1 MNKKTLAVGAM
12 ALAVVFT
19 AAACSDSDTGTT
31 AATSSAT
38 TSATTSAADDTAPH
52 NQSDVMF
59 ARMMIPH
66 HAQAIEMS
74 DMLLAKEGI
83 PEEVTALAEQIK
95 AAQGPEIDE
104 MNSWLEQWGEPQM
117 PGGMPGPGHN
127 MPGMTSMPMTSM
139 PGMGRGMPDSDD
151 MPGMGGMG
159 GMGGMMSAQDMQA
172 LSDAQ
177 GTEAT
182 RLFLTHMITHHE
194 GAIDMAEAVIRDGQ
208 YPDAVEMA
216 RTIVETQQREIETM
230 RQLLT
235 TL

>member
-1 MNKKTLAVGAM
+1 MNKKTLAVGAT
-12 ALAVVFT
+12 ALALVFA

-38 TSATTSAADDTAPH
+38 ISATASPAEETPAH

-74 DMLLAKEGI
+74 DTLLSKNGV
-83 PEEVTALAEQIK
+83 PEPVTALAEQIK

-104 MNSWLEQWGEPQM
+104 MTSWLEQWDEPQM
-117 PGGMPGPGHN
+117 PGGMPGAGHN
-127 MPGMTSMPMTSM
+127 MPEMTSTPMTSI
-139 PGMGRGMPDSDD
+139 PGMGRGMPDTED
-151 MPGMGGMG
+151 MPGMS
-159 GMGGMMSAQDMQA
+159 GMMSAQDMQA

-182 RLFLTHMITHHE
+182 RLYLTHMIAHHE
-194 GAIDMAEAVIRDGQ
+194 GAIDMAQAEIRHGQ
-208 YPDAVEMA
+208 YPDAIEMS
-216 RTIVETQQREIETM
+216 RTIVDAQQREIDTM

>member
-1 MNKKTLAVGAM
+1 MNRKTLAVGAT
-12 ALAVVFT
+12 ALALVFA

-31 AATSSAT
+31 AATSGATISAT
-38 TSATTSAADDTAPH
+38 ASPAEETPAH
-52 NQSDVMF
+52 NRSDVMF

-74 DMLLAKEGI
+74 DTLLSKNGV
-83 PEEVTALAEQIK
+83 PEPVTALAEQIK

-104 MNSWLEQWGEPQM
+104 MTSWLEQWDEPQM
-117 PGGMPGPGHN
+117 PGGMPGAGHN
-127 MPGMTSMPMTSM
+127 MPGMTSTPMTSI
-139 PGMGRGMPDSDD
+139 PGMGRGMN
-151 MPGMGGMG
+151 
-159 GMGGMMSAQDMQA
+159 GMMSAQDMQA

-182 RLFLTHMITHHE
+182 RLFLTHMIAHHE
-194 GAIDMAEAVIRDGQ
+194 GAIDMAQAEIRHGQ
-208 YPDAVEMA
+208 YPDAIEMS
-216 RTIVETQQREIETM
+216 RTIVDAQQREIDTM

>member
-1 MNKKTLAVGAM
+1 MNNKKTLAVGAM
-12 ALAVVFT
+12 ALVVVFT
-19 AAACSDSDTGTT
+19 AAACSDSGTDTT
-31 AATSSAT
+31 AATSNAT
-38 TSATTSAADDTAPH
+38 TSAPISATKATATH

-74 DMLLAKEGI
+74 DMLLAKESV
-83 PEEVTALAEQIK
+83 PEQVIALAEQIK
-95 AAQGPEIDE
+95 GAQGPEIDE

-117 PGGMPGPGHN
+117 PGGMPAPGHN

-139 PGMGRGMPDSDD
+139 PGMGGMT
-151 MPGMGGMG
+151 
-159 GMGGMMSAQDMQA
+159 SAQDMQA

-182 RLFLTHMITHHE
+182 RLFLTHMIAHHE
-194 GAIDMAEAVIRDGQ
+194 GAIDMAQAEIRHGQ
-208 YPDAVEMA
+208 YPDATEMS
-216 RTIVETQQREIETM
+216 RTIVDTQQREIDTM

>member
-1 MNKKTLAVGAM
+1 MNKKTLAVGAT
-12 ALAVVFT
+12 ALALVFA

-38 TSATTSAADDTAPH
+38 SATASPAEEIPAH

-74 DMLLAKEGI
+74 DTLLSKNGV
-83 PEEVTALAEQIK
+83 PEPVTALAEQIK

-104 MNSWLEQWGEPQM
+104 MTSWLEQWDEPRM
-117 PGGMPGPGHN
+117 PGDMPGPGHH
-127 MPGMTSMPMTSM
+127 MPEMSSTPMTSM
-139 PGMGRGMPDSDD
+139 PGMGRGMPDTDD
-151 MPGMGGMG
+151 MPGMN
-159 GMGGMMSAQDMQA
+159 GMMSAQDMQA

-182 RLFLTHMITHHE
+182 RLFLTHMIAHHE
-194 GAIDMAEAVIRDGQ
+194 GAIDMAQAEIRDGQ
-208 YPDAVEMA
+208 YPDAIEMS
-216 RTIVETQQREIETM
+216 RTIVDAQQREIDTM

>member
-1 MNKKTLAVGAM
+1 MNRKTLAVGAT
-12 ALAVVFT
+12 ALALVVA

-31 AATSSAT
+31 AATSGATISAT
-38 TSATTSAADDTAPH
+38 ASPAEETPAH

-74 DMLLAKEGI
+74 DTLLSKNGV
-83 PEEVTALAEQIK
+83 PEPVTVLAEQIK

-104 MNSWLEQWGEPQM
+104 MTSWLEQWDEPQM
-117 PGGMPGPGHN
+117 PGGMPGAGHN
-127 MPGMTSMPMTSM
+127 MPGMTSTPMTSI
-139 PGMGRGMPDSDD
+139 PGMGRGMPDTDD
-151 MPGMGGMG
+151 MPGMNGM
-159 GMGGMMSAQDMQA
+159 MNGMMSAQEMQA

-182 RLFLTHMITHHE
+182 RLFLTRMIAHHE
-194 GAIDMAEAVIRDGQ
+194 GAIDMAQAEIRHGQ
-208 YPDAVEMA
+208 YPDAIEMS
-216 RTIVETQQREIETM
+216 RTIVDAQQREIDTM